1 VHDPKLDAGASPAS
15 YLPEPFDPS
24 TSPATGQAQ
33 LWPAGVGYGA
43 VRPNRPPRRGWLVAV
58 VVVLAVIA
66 AVAYLVVGTSSGGS
80 HQTAQGLSPTPPGMQ
95 PTVASPSMSFAAL
108 EAKLLTAAPA
118 GFVVQPDSVFDTGPS
133 DLAKAIRDDRHPDAA
148 RVLIND
154 QFLQGYQRL
163 WLNRA
168 QDQVIVFLYQFG
180 SPTGAA
186 AYYQRSVRL
195 LDQRLPRGSQHIAT
209 TPLPPR
215 DSLGLT
221 GTVRGHSFAVVL
233 AHTRSM
239 IMQVVCNA
247 TTRTDLRQRARDL
260 ATEQFNRL

>member
-1 VHDPKLDAGASPAS
+1 MLDAGTPVT
-15 YLPEPFDPS
+15 YQPEPFDPS
-24 TSPATGQAQ
+24 TSPATGRAQ

-66 AVAYLVVGTSSGGS
+66 AVAYLLVGTSADSS
-80 HQTAQGLSPTPPGMQ
+80 HQAAQGPSPTPSGTQ
-95 PTVASPSMSFAAL
+95 PTVASPATSGSTSFAAL
-108 EAKLLTAAPA
+108 EAKLLTATPA
-118 GFVVQPDSVFDTGPS
+118 GFVVQPDAVFGTGPS
-133 DLAKAIRDDRHPDAA
+133 DLAKAIRDDRQPDAA
-148 RVLIND
+148 RVLTND

-163 WLNRA
+163 WLNQA

-186 AYYQRSVRL
+186 AYYQRNVRL

-221 GTVRGHSFAVVL
+221 GTVRGRSFAVVL
-233 AHTRSM
+233 AHTGSM